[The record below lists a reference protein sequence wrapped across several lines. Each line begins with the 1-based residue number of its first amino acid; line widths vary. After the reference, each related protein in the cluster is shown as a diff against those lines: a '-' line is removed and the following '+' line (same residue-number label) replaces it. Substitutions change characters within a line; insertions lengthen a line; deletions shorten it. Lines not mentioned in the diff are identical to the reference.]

1 MFPIV
6 NRRSSF
12 CLEKEQNLAR
22 DREAKCR
29 LCRREGTKLFLKGD
43 RCFRDSC
50 AVEKR
55 NFPPGQHGRDH
66 RPKTVGYGVQLRE
79 KQKVKRV
86 YRVLENQ
93 FANYFSKAEKGKG
106 ITGEALLLSLE
117 RRLDNVVC
125 RLGFAPSRDQARQL
139 VTHGHVLVNRKRV
152 NIPSSL
158 IKAGD
163 VVTLREKIRKNQQVL
178 DSIGTVGGRGGVPA
192 WLELDVENLKGTV
205 AALPKREDI
214 QMPIDEQLIVELYS
228 K

>member
-1 MFPIV
+1 
-6 NRRSSF
+6 
-12 CLEKEQNLAR
+12 LAR
-22 DREAKCR
+22 YREAKCR

-79 KQKVKRV
+79 KQKVKRI

-93 FANYFSKAEKGKG
+93 FANYFKKAEKKKG
-106 ITGEALLLSLE
+106 ITGETLLLSLE
-117 RRLDNVVC
+117 CRLDNVVC

-139 VTHGHVLVNRKRV
+139 VTHGHILVNGKKV
-152 NIPSSL
+152 DIPSAQV
-158 IKAGD
+158 KAGNT
-163 VVTLREKIRKNQQVL
+163 VSIREKTKKNQQVL
-178 DSIGTVGGRGGVPA
+178 DSVGTIGGRGGVPA
-192 WLELDVENLKGTV
+192 WLELNAEGLKGTV
-205 AALPKREDI
+205 LALPKREDI

>member
-1 MFPIV
+1 
-6 NRRSSF
+6 
-12 CLEKEQNLAR
+12 LAR
-22 DREAKCR
+22 YREAKCR

-55 NFPPGQHGRDH
+55 NFPPGQHGHNH
-66 RPKTVGYGVQLRE
+66 RPKTAGYGIQLRE
-79 KQKVKRV
+79 KQKVKRI

-93 FANYFSKAEKGKG
+93 FANYFGKAEKGKG
-106 ITGEALLLSLE
+106 ITGEELLLSLE

-139 VTHGHVLVNRKRV
+139 VTHGHILVNGKKV
-152 NIPSSL
+152 NIPSAL

-163 VVTLREKIRKNQQVL
+163 VITLREKVRKNQQVL
-178 DSIGTVGGRGGVPA
+178 DSVGTVGGRGGLPA
-192 WLELDVENLKGTV
+192 WLELDADGLRGTV
-205 AALPKREDI
+205 TALPKREDI